1 MPNPFIKD
9 TPLKPSDFVK
19 EPNVLQ
25 FFMEDINKLLDDYE
39 PGLPENKPDVT
50 KQISK
55 MNETREKMIQ
65 DHIKQQNDYNNLMN
79 KLTNVNP
86 QMSQDKIDNLT
97 FIVQELTME
106 NNQLKEKVKYLED
119 KMKLL
124 IMEQIQFKRN
134 SMTQKN

>member
-1 MPNPFIKD
+1 
-9 TPLKPSDFVK
+9 
-19 EPNVLQ
+19 
-25 FFMEDINKLLDDYE
+25 MEDINKLLDDYK

-50 KQISK
+50 NQISK
-55 MNETREKMIQ
+55 MNETREKMMQ
-65 DHIKQQNDYNNLMN
+65 DQIKQQNDYNNLIN

-86 QMSQDKIDNLT
+86 QMAQDKIDKLT
-97 FIVQELTME
+97 FFVQELSME

-134 SMTQKN
+134 CTAQQN